1 MINCYNI
8 GAKYEIIGRV
18 SHGTSVVAYMVK
30 DRANGTISKIE
41 KGIIEQLA
49 LNKQVYNCQAQI
61 YNDRV
66 NMKGINCK
74 ISKLPKYD
82 DNGNP
87 IIIEETTKPKVVA
100 DLKLIGKVQ
109 SGRAISDYVVISLL
123 EPTKKMKVPKETVL
137 QLALE
142 GRVTNAKVQMN
153 NGDMILRGSTGE
165 SLSQLALYRV

>member
-1 MINCYNI
+1 MNDCYNI
-8 GAKYEIIGRV
+8 GAKYEIVGRV
-18 SHGTSVVAYMVK
+18 SHGTTVVAYMVK
-30 DRANGTISKIE
+30 DRTAGTTSKIE
-41 KGIIEQLA
+41 KGIVEQLA
-49 LNKQVYNCQAQI
+49 LNKQIYNCHAQL

-82 DNGNP
+82 DNGSLVVL
-87 IIIEETTKPKVVA
+87 EEPLKRKVIA

-109 SGRAISDYVVISLL
+109 SGRVISDYVVVSLL
-123 EPTKKMKVPKETVL
+123 SPDKKMKVPKETVL

-153 NGDMILRGSTGE
+153 NGEMILRGSTEE